1 MLLCTAVMPLRAELT
16 VPKRLLFHL
25 SSFGALKLTEGPCY
39 LILRVPKGDPGR
51 WSDLLK
57 VKGRLW
63 TAES

>member
-1 MLLCTAVMPLRAELT
+1 MVLRTVVMPLHADLT
-16 VPKRLLFHL
+16 VPKCLLFHL
-25 SSFGALKLTEGPCY
+25 SSFGALKLAEGPCY

-63 TAES
+63 TADS